1 MANLS
6 KMRRDRMIAFLEQ
19 IRAQYTT
26 DDDMLIAIG
35 EIENELTSKKYGL
48 LWEEHEEAV
57 DVAMRESIPV
67 FTVFSASIIRWIDV
81 NAIHA
86 FSASF
91 LQQI

>member
-67 FTVFSASIIRWIDV
+67 FTEDRNYIERFI
-81 NAIHA
+81 
-86 FSASF
+86 
-91 LQQI
+91 

>member
-57 DVAMRESIPV
+57 DVAMREK
-67 FTVFSASIIRWIDV
+67 
-81 NAIHA
+81 
-86 FSASF
+86 
-91 LQQI
+91 